1 LPITILLKLQKL
13 LELRYT
19 VFSAQHRD
27 DVLQIHKGTV
37 YFSVH
42 FTNHLAFVCT
52 TLYSVGRFTVFD
64 ITEAG

>member
-1 LPITILLKLQKL
+1 M
-13 LELRYT
+13 
-19 VFSAQHRD
+19 FSAQHRD